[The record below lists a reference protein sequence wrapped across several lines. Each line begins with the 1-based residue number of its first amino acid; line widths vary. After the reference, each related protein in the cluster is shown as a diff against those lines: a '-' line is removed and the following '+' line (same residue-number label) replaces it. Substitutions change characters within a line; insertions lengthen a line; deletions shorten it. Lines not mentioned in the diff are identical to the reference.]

1 MAVVILKTNTRK
13 TRLVAVV
20 LFFLLVAP
28 TATYAQRT
36 QSFGDWFERSLGSSA
51 VPELIKQYGGVYIVP
66 IQERLWIDEVFQR
79 LVEVA
84 ERKELDYTLTVLDSP
99 EYNAFA
105 LPGGYVFIT
114 RGLLKAIGSDEAK
127 LAAVLGHEMAHVEKK
142 HGVNAVFRQMG
153 LTVLVE
159 VGALWLDVLPA
170 DLLRVASA
178 TLLQLLQLGWGR
190 EAEYEADALGQSLAI
205 RAGFDGI
212 GAVALLDELL
222 EADSADLP
230 MKVFRTHP
238 DTKDRRN
245 RVEEKL
251 VAYWSLPQQVSKSQL
266 DEMLTQGRIYHQNG
280 RSDPNNR
287 FVITKGSEMGLE
299 VYDTQREQTVYW
311 LQDTIVLDFMWS
323 PQGSHLG
330 VVVEQGS
337 CTELWFVD
345 RFGYPIRKLKP
356 KEQWGRIEAISWSP
370 NGQMLALQ
378 FSNGQQD
385 QIRVTYFQTEVYL
398 PVSGQSG
405 GKEPVWLE
413 DGLYFTRGD
422 VWYSTQAPIVRP
434 VLVSNPVPVVLQRQ
448 RILSPTV
455 IREGDTIRLT
465 RPSLALP

>member
-1 MAVVILKTNTRK
+1 
-13 TRLVAVV
+13 
-20 LFFLLVAP
+20 
-28 TATYAQRT
+28 
-36 QSFGDWFERSLGSSA
+36 
-51 VPELIKQYGGVYIVP
+51 
-66 IQERLWIDEVFQR
+66 
-79 LVEVA
+79 
-84 ERKELDYTLTVLDSP
+84 
-99 EYNAFA
+99 
-105 LPGGYVFIT
+105 
-114 RGLLKAIGSDEAK
+114 
-127 LAAVLGHEMAHVEKK
+127 
-142 HGVNAVFRQMG
+142 
-153 LTVLVE
+153 
-159 VGALWLDVLPA
+159 
-170 DLLRVASA
+170 
-178 TLLQLLQLGWGR
+178 
-190 EAEYEADALGQSLAI
+190 
-205 RAGFDGI
+205 
-212 GAVALLDELL
+212 
-222 EADSADLP
+222 
-230 MKVFRTHP
+230 
-238 DTKDRRN
+238 
-245 RVEEKL
+245 
-251 VAYWSLPQQVSKSQL
+251 
-266 DEMLTQGRIYHQNG
+266 
-280 RSDPNNR
+280 
-287 FVITKGSEMGLE
+287 MGLE

-422 VWYSTQAPIVRP
+422 VWYSTQAPTVRP